1 MIRSFR
7 EVLKL
12 AVTDPYEFIRRI
24 ANPPD
29 GTDRCSGVLAFYY
42 RNTYLNDYLSERVNF
57 NVLTALEAYRWQ
69 EVDAVLEKEL
79 AQSTLRNKDDFR
91 TKLQSR
97 LSNERMWKVTDDMPD
112 PEKPEKD
119 KIFYIRYLKNL
130 NYHPGVPVYLELVK
144 DTSASPALRKSLI
157 ESLAWF
163 NLSEYKK
170 DIITTCEGLLQ
181 DQTNT
186 PDFRQEVLRTYH
198 RLKGD
203 LKNGK

>member
-1 MIRSFR
+1 
-7 EVLKL
+7 
-12 AVTDPYEFIRRI
+12 
-24 ANPPD
+24 
-29 GTDRCSGVLAFYY
+29 
-42 RNTYLNDYLSERVNF
+42 
-57 NVLTALEAYRWQ
+57 
-69 EVDAVLEKEL
+69 
-79 AQSTLRNKDDFR
+79 
-91 TKLQSR
+91 
-97 LSNERMWKVTDDMPD
+97 MWKVTDDMPD

-119 KIFYIRYLKNL
+119 KTFYIRYLKNL